1 MMHLRIII
9 HLDSHAFE
17 IIKDIIFKITVI
29 IAVYELIY
37 IFSTAGITVITFLAS
52 NRTRIPVIS

>member
-1 MMHLRIII
+1 MHFKIKRSLNV
-9 HLDSHAFE
+9 LS

-29 IAVYELIY
+29 IALYVSIY

-52 NRTRIPVIS
+52 NRTRIGVIS

>member
-1 MMHLRIII
+1 M
-9 HLDSHAFE
+9 S

-29 IAVYELIY
+29 IAVYVLIY

-52 NRTRIPVIS
+52 SRSRIRVIS

>member
-1 MMHLRIII
+1 M
-9 HLDSHAFE
+9 S

-29 IAVYELIY
+29 IAVYVSIY